1 MSPELDMRELLM
13 VRRMFGNQVKE
24 EDTTQ
29 RENLFQTRCLVQGK
43 VCALIIDGGSCSN
56 FASTRLVSK
65 LNLDTK
71 SHPKPYKLQW
81 LNETVE
87 MMVNKQVE
95 VCFRIGKYEDVVLC
109 DVIPMEASHL
119 LLGRPWQFDR
129 KTSHDGFLNKY
140 SFVYHGKK
148 IILAPL
154 SPSEV
159 REDQKKLREKYDQ
172 ERKELEKK
180 KEIERK
186 QSEKKEVEENEN
198 CEGTKE
204 KKEKK
209 NESGKEKEEKKDSEN
224 GFIVEKNEGFMNKE
238 NEGGNHKKPSGE
250 KRGKTFLHDSLS
262 LYAGLDLRANP
273 FEERENDVI
282 MSSLSMWKETY
293 KKKCMKNEYFIHFN
307 SKSACYFFKYNNLVV
322 NQVAYYYYYDFM

>member
-1 MSPELDMRELLM
+1 MSQEIASGECFK
-13 VRRMFGNQVKE
+13 VRRILGSQVRE
-24 EDTTQ
+24 DDTTQ
-29 RENLFQTRCLVQGK
+29 RENIFQTRCLVQGK

-56 FASTRLVSK
+56 FASTRLVTK
-65 LNLDTK
+65 LHLETK

-81 LNETVE
+81 LSESVD
-87 MMVNKQVE
+87 MLVDKQVE
-95 VCFRIGKYEDVVLC
+95 VCFKIGKYEDVVLC
-109 DVIPMEASHL
+109 DVVPMEASHL

-140 SFVYHGKK
+140 SFLYHGKK

-204 KKEKK
+204 KK
-209 NESGKEKEEKKDSEN
+209 DSEN

-250 KRGKTFLHDSLS
+250 KKGKTFLHNSLS

-293 KKKCMKNEYFIHFN
+293 KKIH
-307 SKSACYFFKYNNLVV
+307 
-322 NQVAYYYYYDFM
+322 

>member
-95 VCFRIGKYEDVVLC
+95 VCFKIGKYEDVVLC
-109 DVIPMEASHL
+109 DVVPMEASHL
-119 LLGRPWQFDR
+119 LFGRPWQFDR
-129 KTSHDGFLNKY
+129 KTNHDGYSNKY
-140 SFVYHGKK
+140 SFVHHGKK
-148 IILAPL
+148 VILAPL

-159 REDQKKLREKYDQ
+159 REDQKKLREKYEQ
-172 ERKELEKK
+172 ERKE
-180 KEIERK
+180 
-186 QSEKKEVEENEN
+186 SEKEVEE
-198 CEGTKE
+198 KE
-204 KKEKK
+204 KCERKEEEKENK
-209 NESGKEKEEKKDSEN
+209 NESEKEEEDKRESEKR
-224 GFIVEKNEGFMNKE
+224 ILVDKNEGFMNKE
-238 NEGGNHKKPSGE
+238 NEGGKHKKTWRAE
-250 KRGKTFLHDSLS
+250 KGKFFLHNSVPFS
-262 LYAGLDLRANP
+262 ASLDLRTNP
-273 FEERENDVI
+273 FEERENDEI
-282 MSSLSMWKETY
+282 MSSLSMWKEPY
-293 KKKCMKNEYFIHFN
+293 KKMH
-307 SKSACYFFKYNNLVV
+307 
-322 NQVAYYYYYDFM
+322 

>member
-13 VRRMFGNQVKE
+13 LRRMFGNQVKE

-95 VCFRIGKYEDVVLC
+95 VCFKIGKYEDVVLC
-109 DVIPMEASHL
+109 DVVPMEASHL

-129 KTSHDGFLNKY
+129 KTNHDGYSNKY
-140 SFVYHGKK
+140 SFVHHGKK
-148 IILAPL
+148 VILAPL

-159 REDQKKLREKYDQ
+159 REDQKKLREKYEQ
-172 ERKELEKK
+172 ER

-186 QSEKKEVEENEN
+186 ENEKKEVEE
-198 CEGTKE
+198 KE
-204 KKEKK
+204 K
-209 NESGKEKEEKKDSEN
+209 SER
-224 GFIVEKNEGFMNKE
+224 
-238 NEGGNHKKPSGE
+238 NEGGKHKKTGRE
-250 KRGKTFLHDSLS
+250 KKRKIIFT
-262 LYAGLDLRANP
+262 
-273 FEERENDVI
+273 
-282 MSSLSMWKETY
+282 
-293 KKKCMKNEYFIHFN
+293 
-307 SKSACYFFKYNNLVV
+307 
-322 NQVAYYYYYDFM
+322 